1 MEQASSSDVGS
12 LGAESA
18 RVRLVII
25 ALTGVVF
32 LGITTVIYLLPAR
45 SGAGPS
51 VLASLNAFLNAAATV
66 CLLAGFWS
74 IKSGRVLWHRR
85 SMLAAFGLSSAF
97 LVTYLLHHAQVGSVP
112 FRGQG
117 AVRVVYFSLL
127 LPHIVLAAAVVP
139 LALLTIYRG
148 WTNRVTLHKRIARI
162 TLPIWLYVSVS
173 GVLLYFMLY
182 HGTW

>member
-1 MEQASSSDVGS
+1 MSQVPSADLRT
-12 LGAESA
+12 LGPESA

-32 LGITTVIYLLPAR
+32 FGITVVIYLLPSQ

-51 VLASLNAFLNAAATV
+51 ILATLNAFLNAAATL
-66 CLLAGFWS
+66 CLLLGFWS
-74 IKSGRVLWHRR
+74 IKSKRLAWHRR
-85 SMLAAFGLSSAF
+85 SMLSAFGLSAAF

-112 FRGQG
+112 FQGQG
-117 AVRVVYFSLL
+117 PVRVVYFALL
-127 LPHIVLAAAVVP
+127 VPHIILAAAVVP

-148 WTNRVTLHKRIARI
+148 WTSRVELHRRIAKI

-182 HGTW
+182 HRG

>member
-1 MEQASSSDVGS
+1 MNQAPS
-12 LGAESA
+12 AELRTLAPESTRA
-18 RVRLVII
+18 RLVII

-32 LGITTVIYLLPAR
+32 FGVTVVIYLLPSR

-51 VLASLNAFLNAAATV
+51 VLASLNAFLNAAATLA
-66 CLLAGFWS
+66 LLFGYWS
-74 IKSGRVLWHRR
+74 IRTKRIVWHRR

-117 AVRVVYFSLL
+117 PLRVVYFFLL
-127 LPHIVLAAAVVP
+127 VPHVVLAAAVVP

-148 WTNRVTLHKRIARI
+148 WTSRLVLHKRIARV

-182 HGTW
+182 HSG